1 MNWKAGSVFGG
12 RGEEHTQ
19 IESIFELRD
28 QLFLTQV
35 IDTPTR
41 ENSGL
46 DLCFTNNI
54 DLVMNI
60 EMEDTINSDHRL
72 IVLNTNISR
81 PLSLSDKESN
91 SGFGL
96 LNFFSDETD

>member
-1 MNWKAGSVFGG
+1 MECGFYVWWS
-12 RGEEHTQ
+12 R
-19 IESIFELRD
+19 
-28 QLFLTQV
+28 LTQV
-35 IDTPTR
+35 IDASTHGESTI
-41 ENSGL
+41 
-46 DLCFTNNI
+46 DMCFTNNI
-54 DLVMNI
+54 HLVMNI

-72 IVLNTNISR
+72 IIINTNISR